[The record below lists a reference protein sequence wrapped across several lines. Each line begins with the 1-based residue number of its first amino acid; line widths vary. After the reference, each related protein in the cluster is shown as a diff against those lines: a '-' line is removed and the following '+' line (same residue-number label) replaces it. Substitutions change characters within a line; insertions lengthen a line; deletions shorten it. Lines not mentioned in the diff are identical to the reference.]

1 VLSNVLTFAFF
12 VLIGLEIRQGLNK
25 PREIVF
31 PAVCAALGML
41 LPAII
46 FVTLN
51 SGSNAWA
58 IAMPTDVAL
67 AIGALSI
74 LGKRI
79 NPSVRLFL
87 LTLAV
92 ADDFFSLIVIAIFF
106 GKDLHLSSAIYTF
119 GAALIGALLPKRDQ
133 LIKYLSPLI
142 TFIVIPIYI
151 WINLLDHINFGE
163 SGSKVSLVLITSR
176 VLGKSIGILSAAW
189 LLNKYSS
196 FKLPISLNL
205 KEIFG
210 VGLLAGMGMT
220 VALVISKITLF
231 SDKEIDEAR
240 IGLLLSA
247 IISGLLGIVWLR
259 FSD

>member
-1 VLSNVLTFAFF
+1 MLSNVLTFAFF

-25 PREIVF
+25 PKELVF
-31 PAVCAALGML
+31 PALCAALGML

-46 FVTLN
+46 FITLN

-79 NPSVRLFL
+79 NPSVRIFL
-87 LTLAV
+87 LTLAI

-106 GKDLHLSSAIYTF
+106 GKDLHLSSALYTF
-119 GAALIGALLPKRDQ
+119 GAAFIGALLPRRDQ
-133 LIKYLSPLI
+133 LIKYLSPVI
-142 TFIVIPIYI
+142 TFVFIPIYI
-151 WINLLDHINFGE
+151 WINLLVHINFGQA
-163 SGSKVSLVLITSR
+163 GSKVSLVLITSR
-176 VLGKSIGILSAAW
+176 VLGKSVGILLAAW
-189 LLNKYSS
+189 LLNKYSA
-196 FKLPISLNL
+196 FKLPRNLNL

-220 VALVISKITLF
+220 VALVISNITL
-231 SDKEIDEAR
+231 SSTQEIDQAQ

-247 IISGLLGIVWLR
+247 IISGFLGVLWLKV
-259 FSD
+259 SE

>member
-1 VLSNVLTFAFF
+1 MLSNVLTFAFF

-25 PREIVF
+25 PKELVF
-31 PAVCAALGML
+31 PALCAALGML

-46 FVTLN
+46 FITLN
-51 SGSNAWA
+51 PGSNAWA

-67 AIGALSI
+67 AIGALSV

-79 NPSVRLFL
+79 NPSIRLFL

-106 GKDLHLSSAIYTF
+106 GKDLHLSSALYTF
-119 GAALIGALLPKRDQ
+119 GAAFIGALLPRRDQ
-133 LIKYLSPLI
+133 LIKYLSPII
-142 TFIVIPIYI
+142 TFVVIPIYI
-151 WINLLDHINFGE
+151 WINLLDHINFGQA
-163 SGSKVSLVLITSR
+163 GSKVSLVLITSR
-176 VLGKSIGILSAAW
+176 VLGKSIGILLAAW
-189 LLNKYSS
+189 LLNKYSAL
-196 FKLPISLNL
+196 KLPKNLNL

-220 VALVISKITLF
+220 VALVISTITL
-231 SDKEIDEAR
+231 SSTQEIDQAR

-247 IISGLLGIVWLR
+247 VISGSLGVFWLR
-259 FSD
+259 I